1 MPSFFIYI
9 RNIDLVT
16 AYFLNMIYTVSGVVW
31 SLLDSLPH
39 CLFSKGGI
47 SMKRYFI
54 AAILSCMMT
63 VSTSTVAVA
72 GDTGDTI
79 ATIAGVWFGSNLL
92 DAIFQPR
99 GVTTVSHGRV
109 YYPNR
114 FYYSSNQRYYM
125 PPPVYVP
132 RATQVVRVSCPFGY
146 AHHGQYNAY
155 GQPLCYPIH

>member
-1 MPSFFIYI
+1 
-9 RNIDLVT
+9 
-16 AYFLNMIYTVSGVVW
+16 
-31 SLLDSLPH
+31 
-39 CLFSKGGI
+39 
-47 SMKRYFI
+47 MKRYFI

-72 GDTGDTI
+72 GDTSDTI

-99 GVTTVSHGRV
+99 SVTVSHGRV

-114 FYYSSNQRYYM
+114 FYYSSNQQYYIS
-125 PPPVYVP
+125 PPVYIP
-132 RATQVVRVSCPFGY
+132 RITQVVRVSCPFGY
-146 AHHGQYNAY
+146 THHGQYNAY